1 MKRDKTL
8 SHDWNEASRK
18 SEMDSARSWSE
29 GASVEDMLVIADV
42 LVTHNVELTGA
53 KEASEAPLPERP
65 C

>member
-29 GASVEDMLVIADV
+29 GASVEDRLVMADV
-42 LVTHNVELTGA
+42 LVTHNV
-53 KEASEAPLPERP
+53 K
-65 C
+65 